1 MGQYLHKLPH
11 VSLPPSLALSL
22 PPSLPPSIHPSI
34 HLYIYTSL
42 SLSLSLYVSLC
53 LPMSLHVSLCLSMSL
68 SLSLSLSLYVSL
80 CLSMSLHVSLCLSMS
95 LYVSLSLSL
104 SLSLTS
110 WIILQTTLWCI
121 QSHESTWIPHKHRH
135 GEATP
140 RHCATL
146 CHASSTS
153 WRLRTRSKRP
163 MWRPLAVSCQ
173 AFTKRCSKSCSDRKK
188 TLLLLLG
195 ATSPGKRL
203 WKSVA
208 GRLWKSVSWWIVWI
222 FEYDLKKTSL
232 ETRMKT
238 ILRYSIGRYP

>member
-1 MGQYLHKLPH
+1 MVTTWVRYRHKLPH
-11 VSLPPSLALSL
+11 VSLPPSLPRSLS
-22 PPSLPPSIHPSI
+22 PSLHPYPSI
-34 HLYIYTSL
+34 HLYISL
-42 SLSLSLYVSLC
+42 SLSPCLSMSLYVS
-53 LPMSLHVSLCLSMSL
+53 PCLSMSL
-68 SLSLSLSLYVSL
+68 SLSLSLPPSLHRCRETGEKNVH
-80 CLSMSLHVSLCLSMS
+80 LSMQAHP
-95 LYVSLSLSL
+95 
-104 SLSLTS
+104 S
-110 WIILQTTLWCI
+110 WIILQTFTNHTMMHPHI
-121 QSHESTWIPHKHRH
+121 TITWIPQNHRRFMTLH
-135 GEATP
+135 HPPSPSP
-140 RHCATL
+140 RRCATL

-195 ATSPGKRL
+195 ATSPGTRL

-208 GRLWKSVSWWIVWI
+208 GRLWKSVSWWIVLI